1 MVILGIET
9 SCDETAAAVVR
20 DDRVILSNV
29 LVSQVVS
36 HQPHGGVVPEKAAR
50 AHLDLLAPIIEQALK
65 DANITLDDLDGIA
78 VTAGPGLIGGVLV
91 GVMMAKAMA
100 AAKKLPFIAVN
111 HLEGH
116 ALTGRLTHDL
126 PFPFLLLLISGGH
139 CQFLE
144 VAGVGQYRL
153 LGTTIDD
160 AVGEAFDKVARVFGL
175 SYPGGPALEKLA
187 QSGNGKRFDLP
198 RPLKGRVG
206 CDLSFSGL
214 KTAVRLAAEKY
225 APLSLQ
231 DQADLAA
238 SFQEAVADCLEER
251 ATKAIR
257 MLQSPVRHF
266 VVAGGVAA
274 NVALRERLSRL
285 CASHG
290 LTFVAPPLELCTDN
304 AAMIAWVGIE
314 KLRLGQQDSL
324 DFNPRPRWPL
334 ADGHRYS

>member
-1 MVILGIET
+1 MIILGIET

-20 DDRVILSNV
+20 DDRAILSNV
-29 LVSQVVS
+29 LVSQIPI
-36 HQPHGGVVPEKAAR
+36 HQPYGGVVPEKGAR
-50 AHLDLLAPIIEQALK
+50 SHLDNLQPVIAQSLHE
-65 DANITLDDLDGIA
+65 ANVSLQDLDGIA

-91 GVMMAKAMA
+91 GVMMAKAIA
-100 AAKKLPFIAVN
+100 AATPLPFIAVN

-144 VAGVGQYRL
+144 VTGVGQYRL

-160 AVGEAFDKVARVFGL
+160 AAGETFDKVARVLGL
-175 SYPGGPALEKLA
+175 DYPGGPAIEKLA
-187 QSGNGKRFDLP
+187 QTGNCKRFALP
-198 RPLKGRVG
+198 RPLKGRPG

-214 KTAVRLAAEKY
+214 KTAALMVAQKN
-225 APLSLQ
+225 APLSLS

-251 ATKAIR
+251 ATHALQ
-257 MLQSPVRHF
+257 MLSRPVRHF

-274 NVALRERLSRL
+274 NATLRLRLSRL
-285 CASHG
+285 CDTHG
-290 LTFVAPPLELCTDN
+290 LTFVAPPLALCTDN
-304 AAMIAWVGIE
+304 AAMIAWAGIE
-314 KLRLGQQDSL
+314 KLRSGQQDGL
-324 DFNPRPRWPL
+324 DFAPRPRWPL
-334 ADGHRYS
+334 YNG